1 MLYCDE
7 HRKSWG
13 RRNPSSLCSPGFIAC
28 TAQKEVTAE
37 NIQMQIASTGCSR
50 PNSWTVAGDCANRL
64 AIVRGPEEGGTLL

>member
-1 MLYCDE
+1 
-7 HRKSWG
+7 
-13 RRNPSSLCSPGFIAC
+13 
-28 TAQKEVTAE
+28 VTAE